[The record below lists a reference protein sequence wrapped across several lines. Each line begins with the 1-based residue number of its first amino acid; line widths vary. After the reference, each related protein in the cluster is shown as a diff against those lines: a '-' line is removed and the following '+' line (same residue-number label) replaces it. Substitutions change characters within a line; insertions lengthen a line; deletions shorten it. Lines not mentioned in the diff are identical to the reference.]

1 MVWVETRQ
9 IKPRWG
15 EILKG
20 YIRFKLIFVHYISLL
35 NEGITSSVVMQKLD
49 ELCNDLGG
57 MIIGTGMIPYSS
69 FALPDLRGNR
79 SQNPWLSERTG
90 NEVLEFRQIGVAKYL
105 LLRYQQ

>member
-15 EILKG
+15 ETLKG

-57 MIIGTGMIPYSS
+57 MIIGTGTILPYRLCLVRYTGNLDTKKV
-69 FALPDLRGNR
+69 FGRTRGNWVF
-79 SQNPWLSERTG
+79 SILY
-90 NEVLEFRQIGVAKYL
+90 YL
-105 LLRYQQ
+105 